1 MLSWKWHSFSSRFL
15 SRPDSF
21 INTGRHWGIV
31 FWPQICLSL
40 IIYSADLIS
49 PSVQMQ
55 MWSDRK
61 ESGSLWLDWCDFT
74 IRKLERLYLTWPG
87 LASSQI
93 DASYGVAS
101 SGGLSLTSSI
111 RMLTAVW
118 EAMDVLSVRRRGDI
132 KHTESFI
139 QDFNMYILLCDYL
152 WRRVAQSTGCYS
164 SVAILKLQNTHN
176 GIFNACIKVPYV
188 MLRLYINVHLKTY
201 IWLFLVFPS

>member
-1 MLSWKWHSFSSRFL
+1 MFVRYASIEMTFVLFQVPIETWQLYKHGKTLRY
-15 SRPDSF
+15 
-21 INTGRHWGIV
+21 
-31 FWPQICLSL
+31 CLLTADMIPEASL

-61 ESGSLWLDWCDFT
+61 ESGSLWIDWCDFT

-139 QDFNMYILLCDYL
+139 QDFNMYILLCD
-152 WRRVAQSTGCYS
+152 
-164 SVAILKLQNTHN
+164 
-176 GIFNACIKVPYV
+176 
-188 MLRLYINVHLKTY
+188 
-201 IWLFLVFPS
+201 